1 MHFKTK
7 EEWFFYYLL
16 LQGSMRHDID
26 LEHGILTI
34 KQTQMADAGTYK
46 CVANTTGQSLVESQG
61 AYLHVKSRSDDRW
74 WRGDYW
80 TDGFKW
86 PYSFHLA
93 TKGLALLSLVH
104 QNTPKALGSVVVKE
118 VQSSMYWQCII
129 LFICNEIPIF
139 LDRTMPLQPF
149 VKYTQIQ
156 LKFYWDN
163 IYNILWCVKLS
174 FHFFFMI
181 LYL

>member
-1 MHFKTK
+1 MVNYKSLKFFSYSKKDYRPLVDSGEKVFKCTLK
-7 EEWFFYYLL
+7 PKKNDFFYYLL
-16 LQGSMRHDID
+16 LQGSMRHNID

-93 TKGLALLSLVH
+93 TKGMALLSLVH
-104 QNTPKALGSVVVKE
+104 QNTLKALGSVVVKE
-118 VQSSMYWQCII
+118 VQSSMYWQGII
-129 LFICNEIPIF
+129 LLICNEIPIYF
-139 LDRTMPLQPF
+139 
-149 VKYTQIQ
+149 
-156 LKFYWDN
+156 
-163 IYNILWCVKLS
+163 
-174 FHFFFMI
+174 
-181 LYL
+181 